1 MQTEEKGQRPEAQ
14 ERMRKLY
21 SNKPIN
27 SEKIIFITING
38 SVYVKTSEKIARTR
52 LKLEVDKK
60 RTNMRLCRYFN
71 DRKK

>member
-27 SEKIIFITING
+27 SENIIFITING
-38 SVYVKTSEKIARTR
+38 SVYI
-52 LKLEVDKK
+52 KLPKK
-60 RTNMRLCRYFN
+60 SQEPDLNWKLIKSVQICLSLF
-71 DRKK
+71 